1 METSEE
7 FSFGGE
13 LSGDFDKVEASVV
26 AVSFE
31 AFFSSISSGIVD
43 SETVGLM
50 SVLF

>member
-13 LSGDFDKVEASVV
+13 LSDFGKVEASVV